1 VTGPGTGP
9 VSGPVSGPEAGLQG
23 RRPVVGVLALQGC
36 VDPHRPH
43 LEAAGAVFR
52 PVRTAADLEGI
63 DACILPGGESTTM
76 LRLIGVFGLE
86 PALRAAFARMPVWG
100 VCAGAI
106 LMASRVLHPEQASF
120 GLLDMTVERNAY
132 GRQLE
137 SMQAEVHGY
146 PVSFIRSPRIA
157 EVRDPAA
164 AVLAERGGDREGRLP
179 AAQGPSTNT
188 AATGRNGDPSWIAT
202 PQYMATTFHPE
213 LTLAFPSPLHRAF
226 LDLIVRFRGGGGGAA
241 VGGTLTPRMSAA

>member
-1 VTGPGTGP
+1 M
-9 VSGPVSGPEAGLQG
+9 SGPDDGLQG

-52 PVRTAADLEGI
+52 PVRTAAALDGI

-106 LMASRVLHPEQASF
+106 LMASRVLHPAQASF
-120 GLLDMTVERNAY
+120 GLLDITVERNAY
-132 GRQLE
+132 GRQLD
-137 SMQAEVHGY
+137 SVQATVHGY

-157 EVRDPAA
+157 AVPADHDAPLEGRPPAA
-164 AVLAERGGDREGRLP
+164 HDRRTAPAVLAERD
-179 AAQGPSTNT
+179 
-188 AATGRNGDPSWIAT
+188 GDPAWVAT

-213 LTLAFPSPLHRAF
+213 LTLAFPSPMHRAF
-226 LDLIVRFRGGGGGAA
+226 VDLIERFYRGSANTEAA
-241 VGGTLTPRMSAA
+241 R

>member
-1 VTGPGTGP
+1 
-9 VSGPVSGPEAGLQG
+9 
-23 RRPVVGVLALQGC
+23 VLALQGC

-52 PVRTAADLEGI
+52 PVRTAADLDGI
-63 DACILPGGESTTM
+63 DACLLPGGESTTM

-106 LMASRVLHPEQASF
+106 LMASRVRHPDQAGF

-132 GRQLE
+132 GRQLD
-137 SMQAEVHGY
+137 SVQAEVDGY

-157 EVRDPAA
+157 AVRDPAA
-164 AVLAERGGDREGRLP
+164 AVLARRDAALERWHP
-179 AAQGPSTNT
+179 AAPGPS
-188 AATGRNGDPSWIAT
+188 ATRAPADGSGDPTWVTT

-213 LTLAFPSPLHRAF
+213 LTLSFPSPMHCSFAALTR
-226 LDLIVRFRGGGGGAA
+226 RFYGGSGGSAD
-241 VGGTLTPRMSAA
+241 SAAAGGKAVP